1 LYPHPSLVGL
11 YAMSVLWSESFGGGD
26 GVEGED
32 DGVSGVDVDVEE
44 DESVEAA
51 LKLLIW
57 QKDNDGDFLLAS
69 NNVVVLEI
77 AVHRMILVLRD
88 ILCGCLCAVFGYT

>member
-1 LYPHPSLVGL
+1 
-11 YAMSVLWSESFGGGD
+11 MSVLWSESFGGGD

-32 DGVSGVDVDVEE
+32 DGVVDAGVDVEE
-44 DESVEAA
+44 EESVEAA

-57 QKDNDGDFLLAS
+57 QKDDGGDFLLPS

-88 ILCGCLCAVFGYT
+88 IVCLGLFVDMICL